1 MAQRNNATQT
11 DTIYFDPVDL
21 KKMLL
26 QNVKRLHSI
35 TTPVAIDDNHSYKL
49 L

>member
-11 DTIYFDPVDL
+11 DTIYFDPVDS
-21 KKMLL
+21 KNMLL
-26 QNVKRLHSI
+26 QNVKRLYSI
-35 TTPVAIDDNHSYKL
+35 TTPVAIDDKYSYKL

>member
-11 DTIYFDPVDL
+11 DPTYFDPADS
-21 KKMLL
+21 KNMLL
-26 QNVKRLHSI
+26 QDVIRLHNI
-35 TTPVAIDDNHSYKL
+35 TTPVAIADKHSYKL